1 MTMGEKIQD
10 LRRRSGMSQDALA
23 EQLGVSRQAVSKWE
37 RDEAVPEADKI
48 VSLAKAFHVSTDYLL
63 MDEPAPQ
70 AAPAQP
76 QFRSTNSMLRRL
88 ERFARRHGYK
98 GGFILSAIGAL
109 ICAVAFGLRAIANSM
124 VSGIFGSFN
133 SVSGGIF
140 DSFESMTN
148 GMGMGFG
155 SIPGYDS
162 MVGGFQQG
170 VDQMN
175 SFASN
180 MGNIF
185 LILLIPG
192 IALIVAGIAVVII
205 GKKYAKE
212 AM

>member
-48 VSLAKAFHVSTDYLL
+48 VSLAKVFHVSTDYLL
-63 MDEPAPQ
+63 MEEPAPQ

-76 QFRSTNSMLRRL
+76 QFNSTNAMLRQL
-88 ERFARRHGYK
+88 QRFARRHGYK
-98 GGFILSAIGAL
+98 GGFVLGGIGAL
-109 ICAVAFGLRAIANSM
+109 VCAVSLGLRAIVNGMASNMIGASNSM
-124 VSGIFGSFN
+124 M
-133 SVSGGIF
+133 
-140 DSFESMTN
+140 D
-148 GMGMGFG
+148 GMIGGFG
-155 SIPGYDS
+155 GGFGGIPGYGD
-162 MVGGFQQG
+162 MVGGFQQSM
-170 VDQMN
+170 DQMH

-192 IALIVAGIAVVII
+192 IALIAAGIAVIII

>member
-76 QFRSTNSMLRRL
+76 QPNSTHAFFRQL
-88 ERFARRHGYK
+88 ERYARRHGYK
-98 GGFILSAIGAL
+98 GGFVLSGVGAL
-109 ICAVAFGLRAIANSM
+109 VCAISLGLRAITNSM
-124 VSGIFGSFN
+124 VSGMAGSFD
-133 SVSGGIF
+133 SIAGG
-140 DSFESMTN
+140 ML
-148 GMGMGFG
+148 GGFG
-155 SIPGYDS
+155 SGFEGVPGYSD
-162 MVGGFQQG
+162 MVGGFQQSMG
-170 VDQMN
+170 QMN
-175 SFASN
+175 NFASG
-180 MGNIF
+180 MGNMF
-185 LILLIPG
+185 LIGLIPG
-192 IALIVAGIAVVII
+192 IALIAAGIAVVII

>member
-48 VSLAKAFHVSTDYLL
+48 VGLAKAFHVSTDYLL
-63 MDEPAPQ
+63 LDEPAPQ
-70 AAPAQP
+70 SAPAQ
-76 QFRSTNSMLRRL
+76 QTNSTNAFFRRL

-98 GGFILSAIGAL
+98 GGFVLSGIGGL
-109 ICAVAFGLRAIANSM
+109 ICAISLGLRAIANSM

-175 SFASN
+175 NFASG

-185 LILLIPG
+185 LIGLIPG
-192 IALIVAGIAVVII
+192 IALIAAGIAVVII

>member
-76 QFRSTNSMLRRL
+76 QFGNTNSMLRRL

-98 GGFILSAIGAL
+98 GGFILSGIGAL
-109 ICAVAFGLRAIANSM
+109 VCAVSLGLRAIVNSM
-124 VSGIFGSFN
+124 ASNMIGAGN
-133 SVSGGIF
+133 SMM
-140 DSFESMTN
+140 E
-148 GMGMGFG
+148 GMIGGFG
-155 SIPGYDS
+155 GGFGAVPGYGD
-162 MVGGFQQG
+162 MLGGFQQSM
-170 VDQMN
+170 DQMH
-175 SFASN
+175 SFASG

-192 IALIVAGIAVVII
+192 IALIAAGIAVVII
-205 GKKYAKE
+205 GKKYAK
-212 AM
+212 ATT

>member
-63 MDEPAPQ
+63 LDEPAPQ
-70 AAPAQP
+70 SAPAQ
-76 QFRSTNSMLRRL
+76 QTNSTNAFLRQL

-98 GGFILSAIGAL
+98 GGFVISGIGGL
-109 ICAVAFGLRAIANSM
+109 ICAISLGLRAIANSM
-124 VSGIFGSFN
+124 VSNMTDSFN
-133 SVSGGIF
+133 SMAGG
-140 DSFESMTN
+140 ML
-148 GMGMGFG
+148 GGFG
-155 SIPGYDS
+155 SVFEGVPGYSD
-162 MVGGFQQG
+162 MVGGFQQAT
-170 VDQMN
+170 DQMH
-175 SFASN
+175 SVASG

-185 LILLIPG
+185 LIGLIPG
-192 IALIVAGIAVVII
+192 IALIAAGIAVVIS

>member
-48 VSLAKAFHVSTDYLL
+48 VSLAKVFHVSTDYLL
-63 MDEPAPQ
+63 MEEPAPQ

-76 QFRSTNSMLRRL
+76 QFNSTNAFMRRM

-98 GGFILSAIGAL
+98 GGFALCGIGAVV
-109 ICAVAFGLRAIANSM
+109 CAIFLGLRALANSM
-124 VSGIFGSFN
+124 VSGMIGSFDAVTDGMFGSF
-133 SVSGGIF
+133 GGT
-140 DSFESMTN
+140 FE
-148 GMGMGFG
+148 GM
-155 SIPGYDS
+155 PGYSD
-162 MVGGFQQG
+162 MVGGIQQAT
-170 VDQMN
+170 DQMHG
-175 SFASN
+175 FASN

-185 LILLIPG
+185 LIGLIPG

-205 GKKYAKE
+205 GKKYAK
-212 AM
+212 AVM